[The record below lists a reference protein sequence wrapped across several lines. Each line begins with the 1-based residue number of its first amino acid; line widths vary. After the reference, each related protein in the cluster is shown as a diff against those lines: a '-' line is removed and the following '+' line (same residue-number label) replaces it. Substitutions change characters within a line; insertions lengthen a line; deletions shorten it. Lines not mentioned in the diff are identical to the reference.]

1 MAVGEGG
8 GKTSN
13 LLQTV
18 VSKQHLLAKVP
29 EALALISK
37 INTKGAPKFQYQS
50 NDIISTLEDLLAK
63 FKGMKKD
70 LDVDEFEV
78 NSAFEKN
85 KLALSNEK
93 KFAEKEKAEK
103 EAIVES
109 KTEQLEAAK
118 ADKDEETKDMD
129 ADQSFLDVLTKECEE
144 KALQFD
150 QRSSTRAD
158 ELKALS
164 EATEELEKGAVP
176 NFSANKKLVGLQKG
190 SKVLSSP
197 PTFVQI
203 RNVQH
208 QESSRGAALQRVR
221 NFLDSAADRTGSGV
235 LSAIA
240 VRVRLAEDHFVKVRG
255 LIKDLIQKL
264 EEDAKAEATQ
274 KGICDKKMSDRDE
287 ANGKIEIANGKIT
300 TLTAKKNALE
310 DEIDMLNKEIS
321 KLKKALLEATE
332 LRAEDKAENQK
343 QIA

>member
-93 KFAEKEKAEK
+93 KFAEKERAEK
-103 EAIVES
+103 EAIVEA

-118 ADKDEETKDMD
+118 ADKDEETNDMD
-129 ADQSFLDVLTKECEE
+129 ADQSFLDVLTGECEA
-144 KALQFD
+144 KAELFD

-164 EATEELEKGAVP
+164 EATAELQSGAAP
-176 NFSANKKLVGLQKG
+176 NFEANSKLVGLQK
-190 SKVLSSP
+190 SKASSSP
-197 PTFVQI
+197 VTLVQI
-203 RNVQH
+203 RSVQ
-208 QESSRGAALQRVR
+208 
-221 NFLDSAADRTGSGV
+221 
-235 LSAIA
+235 
-240 VRVRLAEDHFVKVRG
+240 
-255 LIKDLIQKL
+255 
-264 EEDAKAEATQ
+264 
-274 KGICDKKMSDRDE
+274 
-287 ANGKIEIANGKIT
+287 
-300 TLTAKKNALE
+300 
-310 DEIDMLNKEIS
+310 
-321 KLKKALLEATE
+321 
-332 LRAEDKAENQK
+332 NQ
-343 QIA
+343 

>member
-93 KFAEKEKAEK
+93 KFAEKERAEK
-103 EAIVES
+103 EAIVEA

-118 ADKDEETKDMD
+118 ADKDEETADMN
-129 ADQSFLDVLTKECEE
+129 ADQSFLDVLTKDCEA
-144 KALQFD
+144 KVVLFD

-164 EATEELEKGAVP
+164 DATAELEKGAVP
-176 NFSANKKLVGLQKG
+176 NFASNSKLVDLQTHATL
-190 SKVLSSP
+190 SK
-197 PTFVQI
+197 
-203 RNVQH
+203 
-208 QESSRGAALQRVR
+208 AA
-221 NFLDSAADRTGSGV
+221 T
-235 LSAIA
+235 
-240 VRVRLAEDHFVKVRG
+240 
-255 LIKDLIQKL
+255 
-264 EEDAKAEATQ
+264 
-274 KGICDKKMSDRDE
+274 
-287 ANGKIEIANGKIT
+287 
-300 TLTAKKNALE
+300 
-310 DEIDMLNKEIS
+310 
-321 KLKKALLEATE
+321 
-332 LRAEDKAENQK
+332 
-343 QIA
+343 